1 MKNSDRDRGDE
12 TIPRDPD
19 DLRRP
24 EVAVAGR

>member
-12 TIPRDPD
+12 TTLGGRD